1 MLSRRL
7 LRVKVMQMVYA
18 HNQQSDASYESID
31 KELQHSISKS
41 HELYYYML
49 LLPIAMKRHAL
60 KRIENGKNK
69 IRPTQEELNPNMKF
83 VQNSFIQQL
92 ENNKMLNDFVDAT
105 GYAWEKE
112 DDDLLK
118 IIFNTMTASDMYKE
132 YMESSVNT
140 YEEDQKFILK
150 FFTKELPK
158 IDLMYEALELKNIY
172 WNDDVD
178 FAISIAIKTF
188 KLFDGK
194 NGVDVE
200 LLPTYKDSDDKE
212 FVTTL
217 LRKTMATYKSTFEL
231 IKKFSK
237 NWDPERVAQ
246 MDVIIIVMAAAEM
259 MSFKEIPIRVTLN
272 EYIEISKYYSTEKSN
287 IYINGILEKIVRQ
300 LVEEKKINA
309 SQLIQVDKETQKE
322 A

>member
-1 MLSRRL
+1 
-7 LRVKVMQMVYA
+7 MQMVYA
-18 HNQQSDASYESID
+18 HNQQSDRSYESID

-69 IRPTQEELNPNMKF
+69 IRPTQEELNPNLKF
-83 VQNSFIQQL
+83 VQNRFIQQL
-92 ENNKMLNDFVDAT
+92 ENNKMLNDFVEAT

-118 IIFNTMTASDMYKE
+118 IIFNAMTTSDMYKE
-132 YMESSVNT
+132 YMESTTSSF
-140 YEEDQKFILK
+140 EEDHKFIVK

-158 IDLMYEALELKNIY
+158 VELMYEALELKNIY

-188 KLFDGK
+188 KLFDGT

-200 LLPTYKDSDDKE
+200 LLPTYKDSDDRE

-217 LRKTMATYKSTFEL
+217 LRKTLASYSSIFEL
-231 IKKFSK
+231 ITKFSR

-246 MDVIIIVMAAAEM
+246 MDVIIIVMAASEM

-272 EYIEISKYYSTEKSN
+272 EYIEISKYYSTNKSN
-287 IYINGILEKIVRQ
+287 VYINGILEKIVRQ

-309 SQLIQVDKETQKE
+309 SQLVIPEKSSSKEN
-322 A
+322 

>member
-118 IIFNTMTASDMYKE
+118 IIFNTMTGSDMYKE
-132 YMESSVNT
+132 YMESNVNT

>member
-18 HNQQSDASYESID
+18 HNQQSDANYESID

-41 HELYYYML
+41 HELYHYML

-60 KRIENGKNK
+60 KRIENGKSK

-83 VQNSFIQQL
+83 VQNRFIQQL
-92 ENNKMLNDFVDAT
+92 ENNTMLNAFVDAT

-118 IIFNTMTASDMYKE
+118 IIFNAMTASDMYKE
-132 YMESSVNT
+132 YMESSESSF
-140 YEEDQKFILK
+140 EEDQKFILK

-158 IDLMYEALELKNIY
+158 VELMYEALELKNIY
-172 WNDDVD
+172 WNDDVE

-194 NGVDVE
+194 NGSDVE
-200 LLPTYKDSDDKE
+200 LLPTFKDSDDKE

-217 LRKTMATYKSTFEL
+217 LRKTMATYKSTFDM

-272 EYIEISKYYSTEKSN
+272 EYIEISKYYSTQKSN
-287 IYINGILEKIVRQ
+287 VYINGILEKIVRQ
-300 LVEEKKINA
+300 LVEEKKINP
-309 SQLIQVDKETQKE
+309 SQLVQPAASAKEE
-322 A
+322 